1 MNRMLLIRPLFV
13 FLVIV
18 TIFPSLRAQDRNK
31 TVLDEETNKPM
42 LIGPCT
48 REAFSDTSFSGWFS
62 SAYDEYEPDSLTVKE
77 IAYNFDSIKTIIVM
91 GTWCSD
97 SREQVPHFFKIMDE
111 AGYPGNNISMFCVNR
126 EKTDSLGDVDSLDIE
141 LVPTFIFYR
150 HSKEIGRITETPLQ
164 TMEEDIYGILIEST
178 E

>member
-1 MNRMLLIRPLFV
+1 MRSLFV

-18 TIFPSLRAQDRNK
+18 SIFSSLQAQDRNK
-31 TVLDEETNKPM
+31 IVQDDETGKPM

-48 REAFSDTSFSGWFS
+48 IDAFSDTSFSGWFN
-62 SAYDEYEPDSLTVKE
+62 SAYEEYQPDSVTVKE
-77 IAYNFDSIKTIIVM
+77 IAYNFDSIKTTIVM

-97 SREQVPHFFKIMDE
+97 SREQVPRFFKVMDE
-111 AGYPGNNISMFCVNR
+111 AGYPRDNINIICVNR

-150 HSKEIGRITETPLQ
+150 KGKEIGRITETPMQ
-164 TMEEDIYGILIEST
+164 TMEEDIYGILMEST

>member
-1 MNRMLLIRPLFV
+1 MRSLLV

-18 TIFPSLRAQDRNK
+18 SIFPPLQAQDSNK
-31 TVLDEETNKPM
+31 IVRDDETGKPM

-48 REAFSDTSFSGWFS
+48 REAFSDTSFSGWFNS
-62 SAYDEYEPDSLTVKE
+62 NYEEYQPDSVTVKE
-77 IAYNFDSIKTIIVM
+77 IAYNFDSVKTIIVM

-97 SREQVPHFFKIMDE
+97 SREQVPHFFKVMDE
-111 AGYPGNNISMFCVNR
+111 AGYPQDNITLICVNR

-150 HSKEIGRITETPLQ
+150 KGMEIGRIVETPLQ
-164 TMEEDIYGILIEST
+164 TMEEDIYRILMQST